1 MEAVE
6 EIEALNAEMNRERDN
21 VVHQME
27 DIASVS
33 ETSAAATEEVNA
45 SAEQVNDT
53 MSQMAGYAKTLDEIV
68 NKLSV
73 SVKQF
78 KL

>member
-1 MEAVE
+1 
-6 EIEALNAEMNRERDN
+6 
-21 VVHQME
+21 ME

-33 ETSAAATEEVNA
+33 ETSAAATQEVNA

-53 MSQMAGYAKTLDEIV
+53 MSQMAGYAQTLDEIV